1 MARKL
6 ALMLLFIAAAS
17 ITVAQA
23 DFSLDFYTF
32 NEAYEYYYSSLIND
46 AGTSPPPEDSYLTGI
61 SPSGTHG
68 LFSTDMAYGTVYLD
82 AQEQLSV
89 EGVFSIV
96 YDENWSE
103 EYNFAACDSLLALV
117 LALEHRPDIT
127 TDEILT
133 IGTCILD
140 EFYIFLPDAESE
152 QALCYTGRY
161 IYELFDLNDGRIALL
176 AWRNDGK
183 SEYES
188 DLHRLVYGAISNHR
202 LEMTIDKIDFGYDP
216 AETVI
221 LSFYLRQGRAKGMGL
236 ESWLYTYKYDALMD
250 AVDKVS
256 EDIDTLLSK
265 AELSEEELNML
276 NALKTLKRDLRDEAA
291 ALSTK

>member
-32 NEAYEYYYSSLIND
+32 NEAYEYYYSSLIKD

-140 EFYIFLPDAESE
+140 EFYIFLPDVESE
-152 QALCYTGRY
+152 HALCYTGKY
-161 IYELFDLNDGRIALL
+161 NYELFDLDDGRIALL
-176 AWRNDGK
+176 AWRYDGIT
-183 SEYES
+183 
-188 DLHRLVYGAISNHR
+188 DLYWAALGAISSHR
-202 LEMTIDKIDFGYDP
+202 AEIAIEKI
-216 AETVI
+216 
-221 LSFYLRQGRAKGMGL
+221 GL
-236 ESWLYTYKYDALMD
+236 EADPYQVVADSLAIRHSIADSMGMKSWLHTYKYDALN
-250 AVDKVS
+250 AAIDKVN
-256 EDIDTLLSK
+256 EDIERIL
-265 AELSEEELNML
+265 ANENLSEQDLAVA
-276 NALKTLKRDLRDEAA
+276 NALVTLAGDLRDEVAT
-291 ALSTK
+291 LTDR